1 MMMLKMYPLL
11 HLSPWRRRR
20 NLLSQTPPSS
30 NRESRRDSFSST
42 LRCCTMKWI
51 VAEHYVNCFMRLQC
65 YATIH
70 FIVQHRRVEE
80 KESRLDSLL
89 LDGGV

>member
-51 VAEHYVNCFMRLQC
+51 VA
-65 YATIH
+65 
-70 FIVQHRRVEE
+70 
-80 KESRLDSLL
+80 
-89 LDGGV
+89 